1 MVYLKMKK
9 AITSL
14 AVATLLLSASGVV
27 KAAENKEDWDE
38 PVFIK
43 GADLEGQDL
52 QQTENALGVDD
63 NYETYNVN
71 VNDVSNYI
79 PNSSNLSYIY
89 SSATIEHKKWGKGVD
104 VKIDTPDNITKVTSE
119 QYQNAAIT
127 AGIKNAEI
135 HIASVDQVTGE
146 GALAG
151 IYKAYEEKGND
162 LNAEDIQNSNQ
173 EMNDLGRISEENKG
187 KDGYSDEALNASIA
201 DIKEQLAD
209 IKQNQDK
216 QITQQQ
222 VEDTVNKV
230 LDERGLSEILSENQI
245 QMINN
250 NMVNV
255 ANSNALT
262 SDPKAFKQNAK
273 DVLKNIEK
281 KVEELIENDSEISSR
296 SGAAKLKIS
305 KSYFN
310 KIKLHKLNIKSFKK
324 ELFLIQQKNKKQEQ
338 KRTAEN
344 CTKE

>member
-1 MVYLKMKK
+1 MKK

-135 HIASVDQVTGE
+135 HITSVDQVTGE

-281 KVEELIENDSEISSR
+281 NSDDLLNKAKDKAKDLNTEENRNLLQRIWDGIVEIIQSIIQFFSNLLN
-296 SGAAKLKIS
+296 KL
-305 KSYFN
+305 
-310 KIKLHKLNIKSFKK
+310 
-324 ELFLIQQKNKKQEQ
+324 
-338 KRTAEN
+338 
-344 CTKE
+344 

>member
-43 GADLEGQDL
+43 GTDLEGQDL
-52 QQTENALGVDD
+52 QQTENDLGVDD

-151 IYKAYEEKGND
+151 IYKVYEEKGND

-281 KVEELIENDSEISSR
+281 NSDDLLNKAKDKAKDLNTEENRNLLQRIWDGIVEIIQSIIQFFSNLLN
-296 SGAAKLKIS
+296 KL
-305 KSYFN
+305 
-310 KIKLHKLNIKSFKK
+310 
-324 ELFLIQQKNKKQEQ
+324 
-338 KRTAEN
+338 
-344 CTKE
+344 

>member
-1 MVYLKMKK
+1 MKK

-52 QQTENALGVDD
+52 QQTENNLGVDD

-89 SSATIEHKKWGKGVD
+89 SSATIEQKKWGKGVD

-151 IYKAYEEKGND
+151 IYKAYEEKGNN

-262 SDPKAFKQNAK
+262 SDPKVFKQNAK

-281 KVEELIENDSEISSR
+281 NSDDLLNKAKDKAKDLNTEENRNLLQRIWDGIVEIIQSIIQFFSNLLN
-296 SGAAKLKIS
+296 KL
-305 KSYFN
+305 
-310 KIKLHKLNIKSFKK
+310 
-324 ELFLIQQKNKKQEQ
+324 
-338 KRTAEN
+338 
-344 CTKE
+344 

>member
-9 AITSL
+9 TITSL
-14 AVATLLLSASGVV
+14 VVATLLLSASGVV

-52 QQTENALGVDD
+52 QQTENDLGVDD

-135 HIASVDQVTGE
+135 HIASVEPVTGE

-162 LNAEDIQNSNQ
+162 LNNEDIQNSNQ
-173 EMNDLGRISEENKG
+173 EMNDLGTISEENKG

-230 LDERGLSEILSENQI
+230 LDERGLSEILSDNQI

-250 NMVNV
+250 NMINV

-281 KVEELIENDSEISSR
+281 NSDDLLNKAKDKAKDLNTEENRNLLQRIWDGIVEIIQSIIQFFSNLLN
-296 SGAAKLKIS
+296 KL
-305 KSYFN
+305 
-310 KIKLHKLNIKSFKK
+310 
-324 ELFLIQQKNKKQEQ
+324 
-338 KRTAEN
+338 
-344 CTKE
+344 

>member
-1 MVYLKMKK
+1 MKK
-9 AITSL
+9 TITSL
-14 AVATLLLSASGVV
+14 TVATLLLSASGVV

-52 QQTENALGVDD
+52 QQTENDLGVDD

-104 VKIDTPDNITKVTSE
+104 VKIDTPNNITKVTSE

-151 IYKAYEEKGND
+151 IYKVYEEKGND

-173 EMNDLGRISEENKG
+173 EMNDLGTISEENKG

-222 VEDTVNKV
+222 VEDIVNKV
-230 LDERGLSEILSENQI
+230 LDERGLSEILSNNQI

-273 DVLKNIEK
+273 DVLKKIEK
-281 KVEELIENDSEISSR
+281 NSDGLLNKAKDKAKDLNTEENRNLLQRIWEGIVEIIQSIIQFFSNLLN
-296 SGAAKLKIS
+296 KL
-305 KSYFN
+305 
-310 KIKLHKLNIKSFKK
+310 
-324 ELFLIQQKNKKQEQ
+324 
-338 KRTAEN
+338 
-344 CTKE
+344 

>member
-1 MVYLKMKK
+1 MKK
-9 AITSL
+9 TITSL

-52 QQTENALGVDD
+52 QQTENDLGVDD

-151 IYKAYEEKGND
+151 IYKAYEEKGNN

-281 KVEELIENDSEISSR
+281 NSDDLLNKAKDKAKDLNTEENRNLLQRIWDGIVEIIQSIIQFFSNLLN
-296 SGAAKLKIS
+296 KL
-305 KSYFN
+305 
-310 KIKLHKLNIKSFKK
+310 
-324 ELFLIQQKNKKQEQ
+324 
-338 KRTAEN
+338 
-344 CTKE
+344 

>member
-52 QQTENALGVDD
+52 QQTENNLGVDD

-151 IYKAYEEKGND
+151 IYKAYEEKGNN

-262 SDPKAFKQNAK
+262 SDPKVFKQNAK

-281 KVEELIENDSEISSR
+281 NSDDLLNKAKDKAKDLNTEENRNLLQRIWDGIVEIIQSIIQFFSNLLN
-296 SGAAKLKIS
+296 KL
-305 KSYFN
+305 
-310 KIKLHKLNIKSFKK
+310 
-324 ELFLIQQKNKKQEQ
+324 
-338 KRTAEN
+338 
-344 CTKE
+344 

>member
-1 MVYLKMKK
+1 MKK

-52 QQTENALGVDD
+52 QQTENDLGVDD

-151 IYKAYEEKGND
+151 IYKAYEEKGNN

-255 ANSNALT
+255 ANSNVLT

-281 KVEELIENDSEISSR
+281 NSDDLLNKAKDKAKDLNTEENRNLLQRIWDGIVEIIQSIIQFFSNLLN
-296 SGAAKLKIS
+296 KL
-305 KSYFN
+305 
-310 KIKLHKLNIKSFKK
+310 
-324 ELFLIQQKNKKQEQ
+324 
-338 KRTAEN
+338 
-344 CTKE
+344 

>member
-1 MVYLKMKK
+1 MKK

-187 KDGYSDEALNASIA
+187 KDGYSDEVLNASIA

-230 LDERGLSEILSENQI
+230 LDERDLSEILSENQI

-255 ANSNALT
+255 VNSNALT

-281 KVEELIENDSEISSR
+281 NSDDLLNKAKDKAKDLNTEENRNLLQRIWDGIVEIIQSIIQFFSNLLN
-296 SGAAKLKIS
+296 KL
-305 KSYFN
+305 
-310 KIKLHKLNIKSFKK
+310 
-324 ELFLIQQKNKKQEQ
+324 
-338 KRTAEN
+338 
-344 CTKE
+344 

>member
-1 MVYLKMKK
+1 MKK

-52 QQTENALGVDD
+52 QQTENDLGVDD

-135 HIASVDQVTGE
+135 HIASVEPVTGE

-162 LNAEDIQNSNQ
+162 LNNEDIQNSNQ
-173 EMNDLGRISEENKG
+173 EMNDLGTISEENKG

-230 LDERGLSEILSENQI
+230 LDERGLSEILSDNQI

-250 NMVNV
+250 NMINV

-262 SDPKAFKQNAK
+262 SDPKVFKQNAK

-281 KVEELIENDSEISSR
+281 NSDDLLNKAKDKAKDLNTEENRNLLQRIWDGIVEIIQSIIQFFSHL
-296 SGAAKLKIS
+296 
-305 KSYFN
+305 
-310 KIKLHKLNIKSFKK
+310 LNR
-324 ELFLIQQKNKKQEQ
+324 L
-338 KRTAEN
+338 
-344 CTKE
+344 

>member
-1 MVYLKMKK
+1 MKK

-52 QQTENALGVDD
+52 QQTENDLGVDD

-151 IYKAYEEKGND
+151 IYKAYEEKGNN

-262 SDPKAFKQNAK
+262 SDPKVFKQNAK

-281 KVEELIENDSEISSR
+281 NSDDLLNKAKDKAKDLNTEENRNLLQRIWDGILEIIQSIIQFFSNLLN
-296 SGAAKLKIS
+296 KL
-305 KSYFN
+305 
-310 KIKLHKLNIKSFKK
+310 
-324 ELFLIQQKNKKQEQ
+324 
-338 KRTAEN
+338 
-344 CTKE
+344 

>member
-9 AITSL
+9 TITSL

-52 QQTENALGVDD
+52 QQTENDLGVDD
-63 NYETYNVN
+63 NYETYSVN

-135 HIASVDQVTGE
+135 HIASVEPVTGE

-162 LNAEDIQNSNQ
+162 LNTEDIQNSNQ
-173 EMNDLGRISEENKG
+173 EMSDLGTISEENKG

-230 LDERGLSEILSENQI
+230 LDERGLSEILSDNQI

-250 NMVNV
+250 NMINV

-281 KVEELIENDSEISSR
+281 NSDDLLNKAKDKAKDLNTEENRNLLQRIWDGIVEIIQSIIQFFSNLLN
-296 SGAAKLKIS
+296 KL
-305 KSYFN
+305 
-310 KIKLHKLNIKSFKK
+310 
-324 ELFLIQQKNKKQEQ
+324 
-338 KRTAEN
+338 
-344 CTKE
+344 

>member
-1 MVYLKMKK
+1 M
-9 AITSL
+9 
-14 AVATLLLSASGVV
+14 
-27 KAAENKEDWDE
+27 
-38 PVFIK
+38 
-43 GADLEGQDL
+43 
-52 QQTENALGVDD
+52 
-63 NYETYNVN
+63 
-71 VNDVSNYI
+71 SNYI

-89 SSATIEHKKWGKGVD
+89 SSAIIEHKKWGKGVD

-135 HIASVDQVTGE
+135 HIASVEPVTGE

-162 LNAEDIQNSNQ
+162 LNTEDIQNSNQ
-173 EMNDLGRISEENKG
+173 EMNDLGTISEENKG

-230 LDERGLSEILSENQI
+230 LDERGLSEILSDNQI
-245 QMINN
+245 QVINN
-250 NMVNV
+250 NMINV

-281 KVEELIENDSEISSR
+281 NSDDLLNKAKDKAKDLNTEENRNLLQRIWDGILETIQSIIQFFSN
-296 SGAAKLKIS
+296 L
-305 KSYFN
+305 
-310 KIKLHKLNIKSFKK
+310 LNR
-324 ELFLIQQKNKKQEQ
+324 L
-338 KRTAEN
+338 
-344 CTKE
+344 

>member
-9 AITSL
+9 TITSL
-14 AVATLLLSASGVV
+14 VVATLLLSASGVV

-52 QQTENALGVDD
+52 QQTENDLGVDD

-281 KVEELIENDSEISSR
+281 NSDDLLKKAKDKAKDLNTEENRNLLQRIWDGIVEIIQSIIQFFSNLLN
-296 SGAAKLKIS
+296 KL
-305 KSYFN
+305 
-310 KIKLHKLNIKSFKK
+310 
-324 ELFLIQQKNKKQEQ
+324 
-338 KRTAEN
+338 
-344 CTKE
+344 

>member
-1 MVYLKMKK
+1 MKK

-52 QQTENALGVDD
+52 QQTENDLGVDD

-151 IYKAYEEKGND
+151 IYKAYEEKGNN

-173 EMNDLGRISEENKG
+173 EMNDLGKISEENKG

-281 KVEELIENDSEISSR
+281 NSDDLLNKAKDKAKDLNTEENRNLLQRIWDGIVEIIQSIIQFFSNLLN
-296 SGAAKLKIS
+296 KL
-305 KSYFN
+305 
-310 KIKLHKLNIKSFKK
+310 
-324 ELFLIQQKNKKQEQ
+324 
-338 KRTAEN
+338 
-344 CTKE
+344 

>member
-1 MVYLKMKK
+1 MKK
-9 AITSL
+9 TLTSL
-14 AVATLLLSASGVV
+14 AVATLLLSSTGVV
-27 KAAENKEDWDE
+27 KAADNKEDWDE
-38 PVFIK
+38 PIFIK

-52 QQTENALGVDD
+52 QQTEDDLGVDD
-63 NYETYNVN
+63 NYETYSVN

-104 VKIDTPDNITKVTSE
+104 VKIDTPNHITKVTSE

-135 HIASVDQVTGE
+135 HIASVEPVTGE

-162 LNAEDIQNSNQ
+162 LNTEDIQNSNQ
-173 EMNDLGRISEENKG
+173 EMNDLGTISEENKG

-230 LDERGLSEILSENQI
+230 LDERGLSEILSDNQI

-281 KVEELIENDSEISSR
+281 NSDDLLNKAKDKAKDLNTEENRNLLQRIWDGIVEIIQSIIQFFSNLLN
-296 SGAAKLKIS
+296 KL
-305 KSYFN
+305 
-310 KIKLHKLNIKSFKK
+310 
-324 ELFLIQQKNKKQEQ
+324 
-338 KRTAEN
+338 
-344 CTKE
+344 

>member
-1 MVYLKMKK
+1 MKK
-9 AITSL
+9 TITSL
-14 AVATLLLSASGVV
+14 VVATLLLSASGVV

-52 QQTENALGVDD
+52 QQTENDLGVDD

-135 HIASVDQVTGE
+135 HIASVEPVTGE

-162 LNAEDIQNSNQ
+162 LNNEDIQNSNQ

-281 KVEELIENDSEISSR
+281 NSDDLLNKAKDKAKDLNTEENRNLLQRIWDGIVEIIQSIIQFFSNLLN
-296 SGAAKLKIS
+296 KL
-305 KSYFN
+305 
-310 KIKLHKLNIKSFKK
+310 
-324 ELFLIQQKNKKQEQ
+324 
-338 KRTAEN
+338 
-344 CTKE
+344 

>member
-52 QQTENALGVDD
+52 QQTENDLGVDD

-151 IYKAYEEKGND
+151 IYKAYEEKGNN

-262 SDPKAFKQNAK
+262 SDPKVFKQNAK

-281 KVEELIENDSEISSR
+281 NSDDLLNKAKDKAKDLNTEENRNLLQRIWDGIVEIIQSIIQFFSNLLN
-296 SGAAKLKIS
+296 KL
-305 KSYFN
+305 
-310 KIKLHKLNIKSFKK
+310 
-324 ELFLIQQKNKKQEQ
+324 
-338 KRTAEN
+338 
-344 CTKE
+344 

>member
-52 QQTENALGVDD
+52 QQTENDLGVDD

-262 SDPKAFKQNAK
+262 SDPKVFKQNAK

-281 KVEELIENDSEISSR
+281 NSDDLLNKAKDKAKDLNTEENRNLLQRIWDGIVEIIQSIIQFFSNLLN
-296 SGAAKLKIS
+296 KL
-305 KSYFN
+305 
-310 KIKLHKLNIKSFKK
+310 
-324 ELFLIQQKNKKQEQ
+324 
-338 KRTAEN
+338 
-344 CTKE
+344 

>member
-1 MVYLKMKK
+1 MKK
-9 AITSL
+9 TITSL
-14 AVATLLLSASGVV
+14 VVATLLLSASGVV

-52 QQTENALGVDD
+52 QQTENDLGVDD

-151 IYKAYEEKGND
+151 IYKAYEEKGNN

-230 LDERGLSEILSENQI
+230 LDERGLSEILSDNQI

-250 NMVNV
+250 NMINV

-281 KVEELIENDSEISSR
+281 NSDDLLNKAKDKDKDLNTEENRNLLQRIWDGIVEIIQSIIQFFSNLLN
-296 SGAAKLKIS
+296 KL
-305 KSYFN
+305 
-310 KIKLHKLNIKSFKK
+310 
-324 ELFLIQQKNKKQEQ
+324 
-338 KRTAEN
+338 
-344 CTKE
+344 

>member
-9 AITSL
+9 TITSL
-14 AVATLLLSASGVV
+14 VVATLLLSASGVV

-52 QQTENALGVDD
+52 QQTENDLGVDD

-151 IYKAYEEKGND
+151 IYKAYEEKGNN

-281 KVEELIENDSEISSR
+281 NSDDLLNKAKDKAKDLNTEENRNLLQRIWDGIVEIIQSIIQFFSNLLN
-296 SGAAKLKIS
+296 KL
-305 KSYFN
+305 
-310 KIKLHKLNIKSFKK
+310 
-324 ELFLIQQKNKKQEQ
+324 
-338 KRTAEN
+338 
-344 CTKE
+344 

>member
-1 MVYLKMKK
+1 MLLKQLIIKK
-9 AITSL
+9 I
-14 AVATLLLSASGVV
+14 
-27 KAAENKEDWDE
+27 E

-52 QQTENALGVDD
+52 QQTENDLGVDD

-89 SSATIEHKKWGKGVD
+89 SSATIEHKKWGKGGEVQ
-104 VKIDTPDNITKVTSE
+104 IDTPDNITKVTSE

-127 AGIKNAEI
+127 GGIKNAEI
-135 HIASVDQVTGE
+135 HIASVEPVTGE

-151 IYKAYEEKGND
+151 IYKAYEEKGNN
-162 LNAEDIQNSNQ
+162 LNTEDIQNSNQ
-173 EMNDLGRISEENKG
+173 EMNDLGTISEENKG

-230 LDERGLSEILSENQI
+230 LDERRLSEILSDNQI

-250 NMVNV
+250 NMINV
-255 ANSNALT
+255 AHSTALT
-262 SDPKAFKQNAK
+262 SDPKVFKQNAK

-281 KVEELIENDSEISSR
+281 NSDDLLNKAKDKAKDLNTEENRNLLQRIWDGILEILQSIIQFFSN
-296 SGAAKLKIS
+296 L
-305 KSYFN
+305 
-310 KIKLHKLNIKSFKK
+310 LNR
-324 ELFLIQQKNKKQEQ
+324 L
-338 KRTAEN
+338 
-344 CTKE
+344 

>member
-1 MVYLKMKK
+1 MKK
-9 AITSL
+9 VVTSL
-14 AVATLLLSASGVV
+14 TVATLLLSASGVV
-27 KAAENKEDWDE
+27 KAADNKEDWDE

-52 QQTENALGVDD
+52 QQTENDLGVDD
-63 NYETYNVN
+63 NYETYSVN

-127 AGIKNAEI
+127 AGIKNAKM
-135 HIASVDQVTGE
+135 HIASVEPVTGE

-162 LNAEDIQNSNQ
+162 LNNEDIQNSNQ
-173 EMNDLGRISEENKG
+173 EMNDLGTISEENKG

-230 LDERGLSEILSENQI
+230 LDERGLSEILSDNQI

-250 NMVNV
+250 NMINV

-281 KVEELIENDSEISSR
+281 NSDDLLNKAKDKAKDLNTEENRNLLQRIWDGIVEIIQSIIQFFSNL
-296 SGAAKLKIS
+296 
-305 KSYFN
+305 
-310 KIKLHKLNIKSFKK
+310 LNR
-324 ELFLIQQKNKKQEQ
+324 L
-338 KRTAEN
+338 
-344 CTKE
+344 

>member
-1 MVYLKMKK
+1 MKK

-52 QQTENALGVDD
+52 QQTENDLGVDD

-151 IYKAYEEKGND
+151 IYKAYEEKGNN
-162 LNAEDIQNSNQ
+162 LNTEDIQNSNQ
-173 EMNDLGRISEENKG
+173 EMNDLGTISEENKG

-281 KVEELIENDSEISSR
+281 NSDDLLNKAKDKAKDLNTEENRNLLQRIWDGIVEIIQSIIQFFSNLLN
-296 SGAAKLKIS
+296 KL
-305 KSYFN
+305 
-310 KIKLHKLNIKSFKK
+310 
-324 ELFLIQQKNKKQEQ
+324 
-338 KRTAEN
+338 
-344 CTKE
+344 

>member
-1 MVYLKMKK
+1 MKK

-52 QQTENALGVDD
+52 QQTENDLGIDD

-151 IYKAYEEKGND
+151 IYKAYEEKGNN

-281 KVEELIENDSEISSR
+281 NSDDLLNKAKDKAKDLNTEENRNLLQRIWDGIVEIIQSIIQFFSNLLN
-296 SGAAKLKIS
+296 KL
-305 KSYFN
+305 
-310 KIKLHKLNIKSFKK
+310 
-324 ELFLIQQKNKKQEQ
+324 
-338 KRTAEN
+338 
-344 CTKE
+344 

>member
-1 MVYLKMKK
+1 MKK

-52 QQTENALGVDD
+52 QQTENDLGVDD

-151 IYKAYEEKGND
+151 IYKVYEEKGND
-162 LNAEDIQNSNQ
+162 LNTEDIQNSNQ

-281 KVEELIENDSEISSR
+281 NSDDLLNKAKDKAKDLNTEENRNLLQRIWDGIVEIIQSIIQFFSNLLN
-296 SGAAKLKIS
+296 KL
-305 KSYFN
+305 
-310 KIKLHKLNIKSFKK
+310 
-324 ELFLIQQKNKKQEQ
+324 
-338 KRTAEN
+338 
-344 CTKE
+344 

>member
-1 MVYLKMKK
+1 MKK
-9 AITSL
+9 TITSL

-52 QQTENALGVDD
+52 QQTENDLGVDD

-151 IYKAYEEKGND
+151 IYKAYEEKGNN

-250 NMVNV
+250 NMINV

-281 KVEELIENDSEISSR
+281 NSDDLLNKAKDKAKDLNTEENRNLLQRIWDGIVEIIQSIIQFFSNLLN
-296 SGAAKLKIS
+296 KL
-305 KSYFN
+305 
-310 KIKLHKLNIKSFKK
+310 
-324 ELFLIQQKNKKQEQ
+324 
-338 KRTAEN
+338 
-344 CTKE
+344 

>member
-1 MVYLKMKK
+1 MKK
-9 AITSL
+9 TITSL
-14 AVATLLLSASGVV
+14 VVATLLLSASGVV

-52 QQTENALGVDD
+52 QQTENDLGVDD

-151 IYKAYEEKGND
+151 IYKAYEEKSND

-281 KVEELIENDSEISSR
+281 NSDDLLKKAKDKAKDLNTEENRNLLQRIWDGIVEIIQSIIQFFSNLLN
-296 SGAAKLKIS
+296 KL
-305 KSYFN
+305 
-310 KIKLHKLNIKSFKK
+310 
-324 ELFLIQQKNKKQEQ
+324 
-338 KRTAEN
+338 
-344 CTKE
+344 

>member
-9 AITSL
+9 TITSL

-52 QQTENALGVDD
+52 QQTENDLGVDD

-71 VNDVSNYI
+71 VNDVSNYM

-135 HIASVDQVTGE
+135 HIASVEPVTGE

-162 LNAEDIQNSNQ
+162 LNNEDIQNSNQ
-173 EMNDLGRISEENKG
+173 EMNDLGTISEENKG

-230 LDERGLSEILSENQI
+230 LDERGLSEILSDNQI

-250 NMVNV
+250 NMINV

-281 KVEELIENDSEISSR
+281 NSDDLLNKAKDKAKDLNTEENRNLLQRIWDGIVEIIQSIIQFFSNLLN
-296 SGAAKLKIS
+296 KL
-305 KSYFN
+305 
-310 KIKLHKLNIKSFKK
+310 
-324 ELFLIQQKNKKQEQ
+324 
-338 KRTAEN
+338 
-344 CTKE
+344 

>member
-1 MVYLKMKK
+1 MKK

-52 QQTENALGVDD
+52 QQTENDLGVDD

-135 HIASVDQVTGE
+135 HIASVEPVTGE

-162 LNAEDIQNSNQ
+162 LNNEDIQNSNQ
-173 EMNDLGRISEENKG
+173 EMNDLGTISEENKG

-255 ANSNALT
+255 ANSDALT

-281 KVEELIENDSEISSR
+281 NSDDLLNKAKDKAKDLNTEENRNLLQRIWDGIVDIIQSIIQFFSNLLN
-296 SGAAKLKIS
+296 KL
-305 KSYFN
+305 
-310 KIKLHKLNIKSFKK
+310 
-324 ELFLIQQKNKKQEQ
+324 
-338 KRTAEN
+338 
-344 CTKE
+344 

>member
-1 MVYLKMKK
+1 MKK

-52 QQTENALGVDD
+52 QQTENDLGVDD

-151 IYKAYEEKGND
+151 IYKVYEEKGND

-262 SDPKAFKQNAK
+262 SIQKH
-273 DVLKNIEK
+273 L
-281 KVEELIENDSEISSR
+281 
-296 SGAAKLKIS
+296 
-305 KSYFN
+305 N
-310 KIKLHKLNIKSFKK
+310 KM
-324 ELFLIQQKNKKQEQ
+324 QKMY
-338 KRTAEN
+338 
-344 CTKE
+344 

>member
-1 MVYLKMKK
+1 MKK

-52 QQTENALGVDD
+52 QQTENDLGVDD

-151 IYKAYEEKGND
+151 IYKAYEEKGNN

-201 DIKEQLAD
+201 DIKEQFAD

-281 KVEELIENDSEISSR
+281 NSDDLLNKAKDKAKDLNTEENRNLLQRIWDGIVEIIQSIIQFFSNLLN
-296 SGAAKLKIS
+296 KL
-305 KSYFN
+305 
-310 KIKLHKLNIKSFKK
+310 
-324 ELFLIQQKNKKQEQ
+324 
-338 KRTAEN
+338 
-344 CTKE
+344 

>member
-1 MVYLKMKK
+1 MKK
-9 AITSL
+9 TLTSL
-14 AVATLLLSASGVV
+14 AVATLLLSATGVV
-27 KAAENKEDWDE
+27 KAADNKEDWDE
-38 PVFIK
+38 PIFIK

-52 QQTENALGVDD
+52 QQTEDDLGVDD
-63 NYETYNVN
+63 NYETYSVN

-151 IYKAYEEKGND
+151 IYKAYEEKGNN

-230 LDERGLSEILSENQI
+230 LDERGLSEILSDNQI

-281 KVEELIENDSEISSR
+281 NSDDLLNKAKDKAKDLNTEENRNLLQRIWDSIIEIIQSIIQFFSNLLN
-296 SGAAKLKIS
+296 KL
-305 KSYFN
+305 
-310 KIKLHKLNIKSFKK
+310 
-324 ELFLIQQKNKKQEQ
+324 
-338 KRTAEN
+338 
-344 CTKE
+344 

>member
-1 MVYLKMKK
+1 MKK

-52 QQTENALGVDD
+52 QQTENDLGVDD

-151 IYKAYEEKGND
+151 IYKAYEEKGNN

-281 KVEELIENDSEISSR
+281 NSDDLLNKAKDKAKDLNTEENRNLLQRIWDGILEILQSIIQFFSNLLN
-296 SGAAKLKIS
+296 KL
-305 KSYFN
+305 
-310 KIKLHKLNIKSFKK
+310 
-324 ELFLIQQKNKKQEQ
+324 
-338 KRTAEN
+338 
-344 CTKE
+344 

>member
-1 MVYLKMKK
+1 MKK
-9 AITSL
+9 TVTSL

-27 KAAENKEDWDE
+27 KAAENKENWDE

-52 QQTENALGVDD
+52 QQTEDDLGVEN
-63 NYETYNVN
+63 NYETYSVN

-79 PNSSNLSYIY
+79 PSSSNLSYIY

-104 VKIDTPDNITKVTSE
+104 VKIDTPNNITKVTSE

-173 EMNDLGRISEENKG
+173 EMNDLGTISEENKG

-230 LDERGLSEILSENQI
+230 LDERGLSEILSGNQI

-273 DVLKNIEK
+273 DVLKKIEK
-281 KVEELIENDSEISSR
+281 NSDGLLNKAKDKAKDLNTEENRNLLQRIWDGIVEIIQSIIQFFSNLLN
-296 SGAAKLKIS
+296 KL
-305 KSYFN
+305 
-310 KIKLHKLNIKSFKK
+310 
-324 ELFLIQQKNKKQEQ
+324 
-338 KRTAEN
+338 
-344 CTKE
+344 